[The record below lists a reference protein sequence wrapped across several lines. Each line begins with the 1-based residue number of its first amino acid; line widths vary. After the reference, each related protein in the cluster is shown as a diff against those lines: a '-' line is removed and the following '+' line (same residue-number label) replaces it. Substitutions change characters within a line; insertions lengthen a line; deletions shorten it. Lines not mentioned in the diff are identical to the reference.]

1 MKRLGIEWDRRRI
14 DGKNYVHVGFYV
26 DAPDKR
32 RTAAR
37 VAAVIAATAF
47 AAFMLFAFPDVD
59 THTPDLEHG
68 ITEARR

>member
-14 DGKNYVHVGFYV
+14 DGRQYVHVGFYV

-37 VAAVIAATAF
+37 VAAVIAVVAF
-47 AAFMLFAFPDVD
+47 AVFMVFAFPDVD
-59 THTPDLEHG
+59 THTFDLDHG
-68 ITEARR
+68 VAEVRR